1 MKGRTERGSGV
12 GSLKEKV
19 RRSFSP
25 RKKRRR
31 GDTRKPVA
39 WSDGRRKEKTNGK
52 DTWRRL
58 KEETEESVS

>member
-1 MKGRTERGSGV
+1 MKGKTERGSGV
-12 GSLKEKV
+12 GSLKEKP

-25 RKKRRR
+25 RKKRR

-39 WSDGRRKEKTNGK
+39 WIGGRRKEKTNGK